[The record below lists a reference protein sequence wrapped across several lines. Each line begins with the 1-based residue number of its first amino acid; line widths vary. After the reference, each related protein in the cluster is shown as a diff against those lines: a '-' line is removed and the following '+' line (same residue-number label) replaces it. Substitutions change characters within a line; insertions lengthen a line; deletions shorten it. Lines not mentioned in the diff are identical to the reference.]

1 MKHFAATSALILL
14 LIALPVEA
22 QTRAKKGSV
31 EQLAKALSRAYEA
44 KALGRL
50 DAGLPYAGK
59 IKIIIEHSLA
69 DDDDKGRFARKSCKT
84 LAQGERWLRSREFE
98 GAPSRGSR
106 ELLRC
111 KKGVCRYDFGAGIN
125 HKVLFLQKFTF
136 GYRNGLAY
144 IKTIYLPD
152 GD

>member
-1 MKHFAATSALILL
+1 MKRFVATSALLFL

-22 QTRAKKGSV
+22 QTRTRKGSV

-50 DAGLPYAGK
+50 DAGRPYAGK
-59 IKIIIEHSLA
+59 VRIIIEHSLA
-69 DDDDKGRFARKSCKT
+69 DEDDKGRFERKSFKS
-84 LAQGERWLRSREFE
+84 LAQGEKWLRSREFE
-98 GAPSRGSR
+98 GRPSRDSR
-106 ELLRC
+106 ELLHC
-111 KKGVCRYDFGAGIN
+111 KKGVCRYDFGASLN

-136 GYRNGLAY
+136 GYRNGLAF
-144 IKTIYLPD
+144 IKTIYLLD